1 MLSLLKMAM
10 KECKLLSA
18 CHVEFEHDVWKGL
31 GDTWRIP
38 FAALLKLS
46 FIVYQYGCKSDL

>member
-1 MLSLLKMAM
+1 MAM